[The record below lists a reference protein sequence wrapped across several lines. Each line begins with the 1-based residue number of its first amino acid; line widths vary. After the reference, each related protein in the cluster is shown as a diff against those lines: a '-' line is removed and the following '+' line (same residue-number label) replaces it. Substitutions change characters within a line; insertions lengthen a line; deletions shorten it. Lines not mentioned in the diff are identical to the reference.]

1 MTLKLYA
8 TVPLG
13 MAKLLR
19 EELRELGAGRVR
31 ATSAGVAFEGTLEL
45 AYRSC
50 LWSRM
55 ASRVVLELARFPA
68 PDADAL
74 YVGVRGVKW
83 QDHLGPDSTLA
94 VRATGRNAALRHT
107 VFASRRVKD
116 AVVDQFRDETGRRPS
131 VDLRRPD
138 LSIHLHLEGNW
149 ATLSIDLAGESLNRR
164 GYRAPG
170 MEAPL
175 KESLAAA
182 VLSLLGWPAV
192 AAGGGG
198 FVDPMC
204 GGGTLP
210 IEAALWAADRA
221 PGLGREYFGFQGWRG
236 HDEALWQRLLSEAR
250 ERRDAGLDR
259 LPTIVGYDASAA
271 SVRRA
276 IESVERAGLTGRV
289 HIERRELSGCEPPPR
304 CDTGLLATNPPY
316 GERLGEVGE
325 LRLLYSSLGALLRER
340 FGGWRAGVLTGS
352 EQLAGSLGLAPEE
365 TYRLYNGALECEL
378 LRVELPVLANRNVSA
393 PVTHKPGPGSDAFVG
408 RLRKR
413 ARHLAKWARRQSIS
427 CYRVYD
433 ADLTD
438 YSAAI
443 DRYEDFVHVQE
454 YAPPAS
460 VDPAKAAERLADL
473 KALVPE
479 VLEVPPEWV
488 FLKVRMRQRG
498 RAQYVK
504 LGQGGDY
511 HRVREGGHSFLVNFT
526 DYLDT
531 GLFLDHRLVRQLVG
545 EHARGRRVLNLFGY
559 TGTASVYAAKGGAR
573 STTTVDLSN
582 TYVGWA
588 RRNFA
593 LNKLDE
599 RRNELVRAD
608 CLAWLAEQRDRW
620 DLIFLD
626 PPTFSNSKSL
636 DRSFD
641 VQQDHAELIQSAMA
655 RLAPDGLLIF
665 SNNYKKFKLDQ
676 SLLSGLQIEDYT
688 RQTIPEDFSRSRRI
702 HHCFLIRA

>member
-1 MTLKLYA
+1 VTLKLYA

-19 EELRELGAGRVR
+19 DELRDLGASRLR
-31 ATSAGVAFEGTLEL
+31 AFRAGVAFEGTLEL

-55 ASRVVLELARFPA
+55 ASRVLIELARFPA

-74 YVGVRGVKW
+74 YAGVRSVKW
-83 QDHLGPDSTLA
+83 QDHLGPESTLA

-116 AVVDQFRDETGRRPS
+116 AVVDQLRDETGQRPS

-138 LSIHLHLEGNW
+138 LSIHLHLEGTW
-149 ATLSIDLAGESLNRR
+149 ATLSLDLAGQSLNRR
-164 GYRAPG
+164 GYRVQG
-170 MEAPL
+170 GEAPL
-175 KESLAAA
+175 KENLAAA
-182 VLSLLGWPAV
+182 MLSLLGWPAV
-192 AAGGGG
+192 ASGGGG

-204 GGGTLP
+204 GSGTLP
-210 IEAALWAADRA
+210 IEAALMAADRA
-221 PGLGREYFGFQGWRG
+221 PGLDREYFGFQGWRG
-236 HDEALWQRLLSEAR
+236 HDEPLWQRLVAEAR
-250 ERRDAGLDR
+250 ERRDAGVG

-271 SVRRA
+271 SVRLA
-276 IESVERAGLTGRV
+276 IDSVERAGLTGRV
-289 HIERRELSGCEPPPR
+289 HIERRELSGCEPPSEGH
-304 CDTGLLATNPPY
+304 GLVAVNPPY
-316 GERLGEVGE
+316 GERLGEIGE
-325 LRLLYSSLGALLRER
+325 LRLLYSSMGALLRER

-352 EQLAGSLGLAPEE
+352 EQLAGSLGLKAEQ
-365 TYRLYNGALECEL
+365 THRLYNGALECEL
-378 LRVELPVLANRNVSA
+378 LRVELPAAAKADPSA
-393 PVTHKPGPGSDAFVG
+393 PVTHRPGPGSDAFAG

-413 ARHLAKWARRQSIS
+413 ARHLAKWARRQAIS

-454 YAPPAS
+454 YAPPSS
-460 VDPAKAAERLADL
+460 VDPAKAAERLADI

-479 VLEVPPEWV
+479 VLEVPPENV
-488 FLKVRMRQRG
+488 FLKVRRRQRG
-498 RAQYVK
+498 RAQYMK

-511 HRVREGGHSFLVNFT
+511 HRVLEGGHSFLVNFT

-545 EHARGRRVLNLFGY
+545 EQARGRRVLNLFGY
-559 TGTASVYAAKGGAR
+559 TGTASVYAAKGGAK

-582 TYVGWA
+582 TYLGWA

-641 VQQDHAELIQSAMA
+641 VQQDHVELIQTALR
-655 RLAPDGLLIF
+655 RLSPNGLLIF

-676 SLLSGLQIEDYT
+676 SALESLQIEDRT
-688 RQTIPEDFSRSRRI
+688 HQTIPEDFRRSRRI
-702 HHCFLIRA
+702 HHCFVIRP